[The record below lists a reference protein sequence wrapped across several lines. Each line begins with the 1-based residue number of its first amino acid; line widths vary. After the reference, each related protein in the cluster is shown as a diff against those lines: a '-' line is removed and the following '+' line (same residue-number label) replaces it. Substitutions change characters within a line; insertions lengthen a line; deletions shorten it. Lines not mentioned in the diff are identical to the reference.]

1 MDAANRWILELPS
14 FENGLTFDP
23 LAAQLLQT
31 LMLIVAGL
39 ILTYVGLRAVKTV
52 VLIGAAALGGWAGV
66 ILLHQLTDA
75 NELLDLIFF
84 VTMAFF
90 GACGFYFLSILW
102 NGFLSLLGFHGSVE
116 RWLWPVAP
124 LLGGA
129 ALGGTVFLRI
139 YRWTPLAVGIGVFFA
154 LTGLLVQSRSKH
166 RRRAFHTYEEIYRMK
181 QKGGTAGAGSEPE
194 GTEIPS

>member
-1 MDAANRWILELPS
+1 MTDFSNSPYAFSLFCDIV
-14 FENGLTFDP
+14 
-23 LAAQLLQT
+23 QT

-66 ILLHQLTDA
+66 ILLHRLTDA

-102 NGFLSLLGFHGSVE
+102 NGLLSLLGFHGSAE

-139 YRWTPLAVGIGVFFA
+139 YRWTPLAIGIGVFFA
-154 LTGLLVQSRSKH
+154 LTGLLVQGRSTH

-181 QKGGTAGAGSEPE
+181 QKGGTDGAGSEPE